1 MKVAYHQEN
10 KVDVIVVMGAAV
22 RQGGLP
28 SPALTRRVRHAV
40 ALFHRGVTKH
50 LLLTGGIG
58 KHPPSE
64 ASVMKQLALEQG
76 VPENDIILEETA
88 TNTLESAI
96 ACASIICCRDWFR
109 VLIVTDRY
117 HLFRTLMAFQAVG
130 IKATGSFP
138 ATREA
143 GTVWRRWYFRYVR
156 EGIAVLWYLVRIA
169 VLQMQRR

>member
-1 MKVAYHQEN
+1 MLAYHQGN

-22 RQGGLP
+22 RRGGLP
-28 SPALTRRVRHAV
+28 SPALTQRVLHAV
-40 ALFHRGVTKH
+40 ALFHRGITEY

-58 KHPPSE
+58 NYPPSE

-76 VPENDIILEETA
+76 VPENGIVLEETA

-96 ACASIICCRDWFR
+96 ACASIIRRRNWLT

-143 GTVWRRWYFRYVR
+143 GTVWWRWYFRYVR
-156 EGIAVLWYLVRIA
+156 EGIAVLWYLVRIVA
-169 VLQMQRR
+169 LQMQHR